1 MLTKGDSWR
10 TRERVWIYSDHRMAC
25 GRTLFSRVIGRVRR
39 WKMFQPL
46 RMVVLLDGESGES
59 EEALE
64 VMDSKPG
71 VL

>member
-1 MLTKGDSWR
+1 
-10 TRERVWIYSDHRMAC
+10 MAC

-71 VL
+71 VYCDKDVQCVTVFTFVTIDNL